1 MKTNNN
7 HGVSNDGLS
16 DAAMRRVVA
25 ASFAGALLEWYD
37 FFIFGTAAGLVFGPL
52 FFPQED
58 PIVGTIAAFATFGV
72 GFLAR
77 PLGGIVFGHY
87 GDRVG
92 RKVTL
97 IWTLII
103 VGLSTFLIGLLPT
116 YASAGVWA
124 PALLVVLR
132 LIQGFGLGGEYGG
145 AALMTIE
152 SAPEHKRGFLGS
164 LPQTAAS
171 AGIML
176 ATGVF
181 ALCNWL
187 LTPEQFMAWGWR
199 IPFMLSAVMLVVGM
213 YIRLHTEET
222 GDFRHAKRESM
233 AQKREIL
240 TVPMSDRPSE
250 KAMRKESLPIVE
262 LFRKHPRNIFLA
274 LGARLA
280 ETVSSNMINAFGIAY
295 LSTQLAMDRQ
305 IPLTAMLIA
314 SAIGLISCPL
324 IGWLSDRFGQRVFY
338 TLGAAFC
345 VAFAFPFFWL
355 LGTQQPLAICLAMI
369 IGYNLGPTMMFAVQP
384 TMFTRMFGTKVRY
397 TGLSFAYQFS
407 AILGGMTPLIASSLL
422 ALGDG
427 KPWYVAAYFA
437 LISAVSFICVRLIRQ
452 QETE

>member
-7 HGVSNDGLS
+7 NGASNNRLS

-132 LIQGFGLGGEYGG
+132 LVQGFGLGGEYGG

-187 LTPEQFMAWGWR
+187 LTPEQFMDWGWR

-222 GDFRHAKRESM
+222 GDFKSARRENM

-240 TVPMSDRPSE
+240 TVPMSERPSE
-250 KAMRKESLPIVE
+250 AVLKKESLPIVE

-280 ETVSSNMINAFGIAY
+280 ETVSSNIINAFGIAY

-305 IPLTAMLIA
+305 IPLTGMLIA

-324 IGWLSDRFGQRVFY
+324 IGWLSDRFGQRAFY
-338 TLGAAFC
+338 TAGAAFC
-345 VAFAFPFFWL
+345 IVFAFPFFWL

-369 IGYNLGPTMMFAVQP
+369 IGYNFGPTMMFAVQP

-422 ALGDG
+422 ALGGG
-427 KPWYVAAYFA
+427 KPWFVAAYFA
-437 LISAVSFICVRLIRQ
+437 LISAVSFVCVRLIRQ
-452 QETE
+452 QETQ

>member
-1 MKTNNN
+1 
-7 HGVSNDGLS
+7 
-16 DAAMRRVVA
+16 
-25 ASFAGALLEWYD
+25 
-37 FFIFGTAAGLVFGPL
+37 
-52 FFPQED
+52 
-58 PIVGTIAAFATFGV
+58 
-72 GFLAR
+72 
-77 PLGGIVFGHY
+77 
-87 GDRVG
+87 
-92 RKVTL
+92 
-97 IWTLII
+97 
-103 VGLSTFLIGLLPT
+103 
-116 YASAGVWA
+116 
-124 PALLVVLR
+124 
-132 LIQGFGLGGEYGG
+132 
-145 AALMTIE
+145 
-152 SAPEHKRGFLGS
+152 
-164 LPQTAAS
+164 
-171 AGIML
+171 
-176 ATGVF
+176 
-181 ALCNWL
+181 
-187 LTPEQFMAWGWR
+187 
-199 IPFMLSAVMLVVGM
+199 
-213 YIRLHTEET
+213 
-222 GDFRHAKRESM
+222 
-233 AQKREIL
+233 
-240 TVPMSDRPSE
+240 
-250 KAMRKESLPIVE
+250 
-262 LFRKHPRNIFLA
+262 
-274 LGARLA
+274 
-280 ETVSSNMINAFGIAY
+280 MINAFGIAY